1 MLKDTTGIEEVD
13 DNYSEDVSEE
23 MGGRLH
29 GSLTILGHIGD
40 VFIRRFASPT
50 GPIFS
55 LQYSAL
61 NNSGLFSK
69 LNQNKEVSEQTQE
82 QVLFYLSSIP
92 VQSASLETLDKD
104 LQQVISD
111 GMTFIN
117 HFYLEFNSK
126 RDATP
131 AVLNLMQLNYDNFLD
146 VNDDA
151 KLQVLTPSYAKQM
164 VNKEC
169 YKEILPENI
178 RMLAVELAFI

>member
-69 LNQNKEVSEQTQE
+69 LNQNKEVSE
-82 QVLFYLSSIP
+82 
-92 VQSASLETLDKD
+92 
-104 LQQVISD
+104 
-111 GMTFIN
+111 
-117 HFYLEFNSK
+117 
-126 RDATP
+126 
-131 AVLNLMQLNYDNFLD
+131 
-146 VNDDA
+146 
-151 KLQVLTPSYAKQM
+151 
-164 VNKEC
+164 
-169 YKEILPENI
+169 
-178 RMLAVELAFI
+178 